1 VRSSRISEAEGVGE
15 TVWAWRADGQTI
27 ISELADYLDEA
38 LDPILRSSIEEHLG
52 KCEDCRILVDT
63 TNQTIEIFCDSEP
76 APLPLTTRQR
86 LHEALAKHL
95 RHLRA

>member
-1 VRSSRISEAEGVGE
+1 MKCRK
-15 TVWAWRADGQTI
+15 I
-27 ISELADYLDEA
+27 IDELTDYLDES

-52 KCEDCRILVDT
+52 KCKDCRIVVDT
-63 TNQTIEIFCDSEP
+63 TKQTIEIFCNSEP

-95 RHLRA
+95 RHIRA